1 MTCNLL
7 LVDDHSLI
15 RAGVRALVADMPGY
29 AILGEAADGAQL
41 SSLAQRLKPDIILL
55 DNWMKSVD
63 GLEALAHLLTVHPN
77 CKVLILA
84 M

>member
-29 AILGEAADGAQL
+29 AILGDAADGAQL
-41 SSLAQRLKPDIILL
+41 SSLAQRLKPDFIQL
-55 DNWMKSVD
+55 DIWMKSVD
-63 GLEALAHLLTVHPN
+63 GLEAIEHLLT
-77 CKVLILA
+77 
-84 M
+84 